1 MGNFQLKSLIDVAT
15 KRKGKNIEFDVVESV
30 NEGCIEWKKHVRKA
44 KPISKKL
51 QKEIDAWMKKYS
63 NPKGDIKRMGSDLEN
78 IKMNSWF
85 TKGSVDMSNYKELG
99 EKLIKM
105 MKSKYKVVRVD
116 DYANSKSVVFRK
128 DKKDA
133 RTEFDI
139 NYAKTI
145 AGPYIAYEGLYG
157 E

>member
-1 MGNFQLKSLIDVAT
+1 MIKLKDLITEGKISNDVDNAARKLGIKFDKKT
-15 KRKGKNIEFDVVESV
+15 KVVTT
-30 NEGCIEWKKHVRKA
+30 NKF
-44 KPISKKL
+44 
-51 QKEIDAWMKKYS
+51 S
-63 NPKGDIKRMGSDLEN
+63 NPEGDISRFGKDHER

>member
-1 MGNFQLKSLIDVAT
+1 MIKLKDLLKEGKISNDVDNAARKLGIKFDKKT
-15 KRKGKNIEFDVVESV
+15 KVVTT
-30 NEGCIEWKKHVRKA
+30 NKF
-44 KPISKKL
+44 
-51 QKEIDAWMKKYS
+51 S
-63 NPKGDIKRMGSDLEN
+63 NPEGDISRFGKDHER

>member
-1 MGNFQLKSLIDVAT
+1 MIKLKDLLKEGKISNDVDNAARKLGIKFDKKT
-15 KRKGKNIEFDVVESV
+15 KVVTT
-30 NEGCIEWKKHVRKA
+30 NKF
-44 KPISKKL
+44 
-51 QKEIDAWMKKYS
+51 S
-63 NPKGDIKRMGSDLEN
+63 NPEGDISRFGKDHER

-128 DKKDA
+128 DKK
-133 RTEFDI
+133 E
-139 NYAKTI
+139 
-145 AGPYIAYEGLYG
+145 
-157 E
+157 